1 MSRDFVVVTIENAE
15 PGCIRVKDT
24 RTDSFFDTK
33 VWFVDGEFD
42 DLRTTCSCS
51 SSPKDDRALCAHV
64 QVAVRDIVKG
74 RKLKK
79 HRELRTKYYAWFN
92 RYCIGRKNRQK
103 EICTHDV
110 EAKQ

>member
-1 MSRDFVVVTIENAE
+1 MSFVVVTIENAE

-51 SSPKDDRALCAHV
+51 AGDRAMCAHV

-92 RYCIGRKNRQK
+92 RYCIGRKEK
-103 EICTHDV
+103 KICTHDV